1 MKNFLINENEKNEI
15 LRKHEDLKKSLTETV
30 SNRIKSV
37 SNFRKTLSEQ
47 SDPIFI
53 DNRTAEQVMK
63 DCVTDPSVKAN
74 LYIWGKDRK
83 PAIKV
88 NGGPDNIRIYTNEPN
103 KNFGG
108 YNYYVLNTAE
118 TKILKGPFKWSCPAK
133 PKVDQNA
140 VDMKTDFGREV
151 ATGNWTDRK
160 DINIPDS
167 ELVQTY
173 EQHPKHKNL
182 WKKKAAVNK
191 SSGFTPDQQ
200 AFVDF
205 WTGSTDEMKA
215 KFSINAYKYN
225 PTHAD
230 FASGQWT
237 RDNYFIAPG
246 SKEYFPADDKG
257 EKGLKIF
264 INANKLDKK
273 VSRENCRAAIK
284 TFVTMFKQ
292 SRGGKEP
299 EAHVFADTKALVRLC
314 NETMRFGGLFSKV
327 DDDLKLLS
335 GQTVDGYKGP
345 SSAPQK
351 NEIRFRINQ
360 K

>member
-15 LRKHEDLKKSLTETV
+15 LRKHEDLKKSLIETV

-37 SNFRKTLSEQ
+37 SNFRETLSEQ

-53 DNRTAEQVMK
+53 DNRTAEQVKK

-74 LYIWGKDRK
+74 LYYWGKDNK

-103 KNFGG
+103 QTFGG

-118 TKILKGPFKWSCPAK
+118 TKILKGPFKWSCPVK
-133 PKVDQNA
+133 KGPDQNA
-140 VDMKTDFGREV
+140 VDMKTDFEREV
-151 ATGNWTDRK
+151 ATGNWKDRK

-167 ELVQTY
+167 ELAQTY

-191 SSGFTPDQQ
+191 SSGFTEDQQ
-200 AFVDF
+200 AFVSA
-205 WTGSTDEMKA
+205 WIGSTDETEQ
-215 KFSINAYKYN
+215 KFSQNAYKFN
-225 PTHAD
+225 PTAAD
-230 FASGQWT
+230 FATGQWT

-246 SKEYFPADDKG
+246 SEVYFPADEKG
-257 EKGLKIF
+257 QKGLKIF
-264 INANKLDKK
+264 INVSKLNKEPN
-273 VSRENCRAAIK
+273 RENCRAAIK
-284 TFVTMFKQ
+284 TFVNMYKQ
-292 SRGGKEP
+292 SVGGKQP
-299 EAHVFADTKALVRLC
+299 EAQLFADTKAMVKLC
-314 NETMRFGGLFSKV
+314 KATIKFGGPFSKV
-327 DDDLKLLS
+327 DDDLKLLA

-345 SSAPQK
+345 TALDSK
-351 NEIRFRINQ
+351 NNPSPFRIN
-360 K
+360 